1 MGDNRLEE
9 GDTVMIHTKLKGGSN
24 KNPHEEEYEGYLG
37 QSEDEEEEK
46 EDWMSQ
52 PPVLP
57 PTLNHGENLDKQT
70 QTTTND
76 IYDQMRMDLNKTKEL
91 LAQSYANQQRYPRW
105 SMEDI
110 QLTALDHTQN
120 SIELMKLINFTQ
132 LYWRI
137 SSEDKRKAIRKLHR
151 ELRFLLQEQ
160 ASEDNPQKLL
170 KHLDLETKR

>member
-1 MGDNRLEE
+1 
-9 GDTVMIHTKLKGGSN
+9 
-24 KNPHEEEYEGYLG
+24 
-37 QSEDEEEEK
+37 
-46 EDWMSQ
+46 MSQ

-57 PTLNHGENLDKQT
+57 PTLNHCENLDKQT

-76 IYDQMRMDLNKTKEL
+76 IYDQMRKDLNKTKEL
-91 LAQSYANQQRYPRW
+91 LVQSYANQQRYPRW

-110 QLTALDHTQN
+110 QLTALDQTQN

-170 KHLDLETKR
+170 KHLDFETKR